1 MEKERRGSLPLSLV
15 ILGNV
20 IFYDISLP
28 LLALLCH
35 TRYLTVK
42 IRWSRAPR
50 PFGICKAKTVGG
62 IRTINT
68 MTYTNAPVLQISLLI
83 VEVEIIQ
90 N

>member
-28 LLALLCH
+28 LACH

-50 PFGICKAKTVGG
+50 PFGICKAKMVRG